1 MEGLALVAEWN
12 EPFSLKGEEL
22 LYIIIITNTA
32 NGIEDEAIVNST
44 RYALSVDVP
53 SRELERGCAVYL
65 FTVFSKNSY
74 NKSST
79 GVSEYKH
86 IPTGT
91 YYTITQHT
99 VYNFVSYCIQ
109 YRLFCIHRLL

>member
-53 SRELERGCAVYL
+53 IRERDCAVYL
-65 FTVFSKNSY
+65 FTVFSKNSC

-79 GVSEYKH
+79 AWC
-86 IPTGT
+86 
-91 YYTITQHT
+91 Q
-99 VYNFVSYCIQ
+99 
-109 YRLFCIHRLL
+109 